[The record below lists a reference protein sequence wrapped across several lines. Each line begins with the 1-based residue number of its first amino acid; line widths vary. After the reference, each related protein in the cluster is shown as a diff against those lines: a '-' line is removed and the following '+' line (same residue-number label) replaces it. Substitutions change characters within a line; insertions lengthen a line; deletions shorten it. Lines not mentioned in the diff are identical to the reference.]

1 MWKPALLLLAVL
13 SIGGCGLSSYLPSM
27 TDASPA
33 VTVFVIQDVYGSPSV
48 IVMYIRGKMQ
58 WRHCLPRL
66 RGEHYWNRI
75 IPGRGF
81 VPSRNVL

>member
-48 IVMYIRGKMQ
+48 IRDVYTRENAVET
-58 WRHCLPRL
+58 LPPPPSGGALLEPYHPGERL
-66 RGEHYWNRI
+66 RTQ
-75 IPGRGF
+75 P
-81 VPSRNVL
+81 